1 LKVEQILKIFA
12 RRGFRGSGVRIG
24 SIVCGI
30 VSILSRQGG
39 DSQHQAK
46 RDSHQPHC
54 SCGLPGT
61 GPQNRKARDHMI

>member
-1 LKVEQILKIFA
+1 LKVEQILKISA
-12 RRGFRGSGVRIG
+12 RRGLRGSDVCIG

-30 VSILSRQGG
+30 VPILSRQSG

-54 SCGLPGT
+54 SRGLAAT
-61 GPQNRKARDHMI
+61 T